1 MLIKKQQTSKNK
13 QKNEKLTCILPKTRN
28 KASFTLKS
36 WQYCQKFNV
45 KLVGFNKKRDLC
57 TTPKMPIV
65 AKTKNGVTI
74 SLTSP
79 LLLQIIHTCIIN

>member
-45 KLVGFNKKRDLC
+45 KLVGFNKNATFVL
-57 TTPKMPIV
+57 PKSANID
-65 AKTKNGVTI
+65 KNKEWRYNLLDI
-74 SLTSP
+74 SPTSP
-79 LLLQIIHTCIIN
+79 